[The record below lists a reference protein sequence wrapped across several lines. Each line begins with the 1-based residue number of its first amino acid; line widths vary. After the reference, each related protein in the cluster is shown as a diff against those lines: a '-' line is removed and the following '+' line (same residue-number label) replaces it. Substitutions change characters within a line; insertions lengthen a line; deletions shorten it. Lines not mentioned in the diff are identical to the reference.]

1 MRYPTAL
8 RVLTASLIMS
18 TAVSAQASWTLDSD
32 ASQLNFQST
41 KMSKDGASTVEQ
53 HAFDSWRARVND
65 AGQLSVEIDL
75 DSADTGIEIRDQRVS
90 EKLFEAGGYPL
101 AVLTASLDMPTLKVM
116 EPGDTQHVSLEGQ
129 LTLHDSTQT
138 LPVSLQVTRLQGERW
153 LVQTDAPVMVDASQF
168 SLVDGIRTLRD
179 LAGLG
184 NIATQVPVSVKAIMT
199 QEE

>member
-1 MRYPTAL
+1 
-8 RVLTASLIMS
+8 
-18 TAVSAQASWTLDSD
+18 
-32 ASQLNFQST
+32 
-41 KMSKDGASTVEQ
+41 
-53 HAFDSWRARVND
+53 
-65 AGQLSVEIDL
+65 
-75 DSADTGIEIRDQRVS
+75 
-90 EKLFEAGGYPL
+90 
-101 AVLTASLDMPTLKVM
+101 
-116 EPGDTQHVSLEGQ
+116 LEGQ

-168 SLVDGIRTLRD
+168 SLVNGIRTLRD

>member
-90 EKLFEAGGYPL
+90 EKLFEAGDYPL
-101 AVLTASLDMPTLKVM
+101 ETLTVDEAILRLESDDREFIVFTNRATDVVHVAYKLPEGHYGVLNLNTL
-116 EPGDTQHVSLEGQ
+116 S
-129 LTLHDSTQT
+129 
-138 LPVSLQVTRLQGERW
+138 
-153 LVQTDAPVMVDASQF
+153 
-168 SLVDGIRTLRD
+168 
-179 LAGLG
+179 
-184 NIATQVPVSVKAIMT
+184 
-199 QEE
+199 